1 MYCYDSLAS
10 FQWKHEF
17 TMVVAVPSKS
27 GKTEFVKRLVENR
40 HWISPPPRKSSG
52 VIENGNPLTIHK
64 ERMFTLFVTFPRT
77 TKHKNQPT
85 RPQKTPSKNI
95 PPQKRPK
102 LIVKLPFQKKKP
114 HWKVLISNI
123 PPGKGLKSRLRPG
136 KVLISSIP
144 HRNRRQKLKSASPCL
159 SLRNRPYPD
168 QDTGHV
174 EARIGRSENGDS
186 HGRAHRSIQYGLY
199 IWLWAFFLCV

>member
-102 LIVKLPFQKKKP
+102 LIVKLPFQKKKTTLKGP
-114 HWKVLISNI
+114 YIKYTPRKGPKIKTTPRKGPNIKYTPQKSPPKIKVSIS
-123 PPGKGLKSRLRPG
+123 LS
-136 KVLISSIP
+136 
-144 HRNRRQKLKSASPCL
+144 KLKKSPLPRPRHWPCW
-159 SLRNRPYPD
+159 SKDWPLRKWR
-168 QDTGHV
+168 
-174 EARIGRSENGDS
+174 
-186 HGRAHRSIQYGLY
+186 
-199 IWLWAFFLCV
+199 